1 MATTSCEAVILDAMA
16 RLDGEQPT
24 LSAAEIE
31 AHISTCGRCASELEQ
46 LRSTAV
52 ALARVHRAP
61 VMADMWPMVS
71 SRLNGVSASRWGV
84 AIAVFISLILW
95 RVFEQAAVDPLALWS
110 RLVAIA
116 LATVLFVFLRANPF
130 RIEPRLT

>member
-1 MATTSCEAVILDAMA
+1 MSITSCEAVILDAMA

-24 LSAAEIE
+24 LFAAEVE
-31 AHISTCGRCASELEQ
+31 AHISGCERCASELEQ
-46 LRSTAV
+46 LRVAAV

-61 VMADMWPMVS
+61 VVADTWPVVS
-71 SRLNGVSASRWGV
+71 SRLTGVSASRRGV
-84 AIAVFISLILW
+84 AIAVFVSLILW